1 MIIFAHIICIKNVS
15 LHAKS
20 KHNNSD
26 KHSLHIST
34 NQQWHNQIPPCVYQ
48 ILVFGLKLIGVEV
61 GGWKGQGWELEGLGM
76 KVEGS
81 GLKVRKVRF
90 EG

>member
-1 MIIFAHIICIKNVS
+1 MA
-15 LHAKS
+15 
-20 KHNNSD
+20 
-26 KHSLHIST
+26 
-34 NQQWHNQIPPCVYQ
+34 QQIPSCVYQ
-48 ILVFGLKLIGVEV
+48 ILYFGLKLRGVEV